1 MPAVD
6 QRLLRASPAGRKFLV
21 ACVPLGVATALTIVV
36 QATLIGNIVADVFLD
51 HRGLAA
57 VALDLALL
65 AAAAVARGVFAWA
78 FEAGGHLTASAT
90 SSELRRRL
98 VRHSLGDR
106 PGDPATTSGDVTTA
120 AIAGVDAL
128 DPYFARYLPQL
139 VLGVVVPLVILLR
152 VVTLDVVSAVVMAV
166 TLPLI
171 PIFGI
176 LVGRTTE
183 GRARA
188 RYAALG
194 RLSSHFLDV
203 VRGLTTLRA
212 FNRGT
217 IQADRLAETGEDYR
231 RETMGT
237 LRIAFL
243 SALVLELAATL
254 GTAVIAVEIG
264 VRLDRGDMALAPAL
278 TILVLAP
285 ELYAPLRSV
294 AVQFHASADGIAAA
308 GHILDPLEQAAAS
321 APTPETRD
329 LVEPLDPRDVPV
341 RLEHVSFAYPGRQG
355 DVLRDLSLVLA
366 SGERLALVGPS
377 GAGKSTIA
385 RLLLRFDRPDDGRL
399 LVGAIDLDA
408 VDGDA
413 WRRHL
418 AWVPQRPHLSGATIG
433 EAIRLGAPG
442 AAISDV
448 ADAARRAGAEAFIA
462 ALPDGYATPLGEGG
476 IGLSAGQIRRLALA
490 RALLRDAS
498 LLILDEPTTN
508 LDAESA
514 ALVADALER
523 LPRSASMLLIT
534 HDEALVRRVADRV
547 LHVADG
553 RASVRSGTTA

>member
-183 GRARA
+183 RRARA

-212 FNRGT
+212 FNRGA
-217 IQADRLAETGEDYR
+217 IQADRPR
-231 RETMGT
+231 R
-237 LRIAFL
+237 
-243 SALVLELAATL
+243 
-254 GTAVIAVEIG
+254 
-264 VRLDRGDMALAPAL
+264 DRRGLP
-278 TILVLAP
+278 
-285 ELYAPLRSV
+285 
-294 AVQFHASADGIAAA
+294 
-308 GHILDPLEQAAAS
+308 
-321 APTPETRD
+321 
-329 LVEPLDPRDVPV
+329 PRDD
-341 RLEHVSFAYPGRQG
+341 EHA
-355 DVLRDLSLVLA
+355 
-366 SGERLALVGPS
+366 
-377 GAGKSTIA
+377 
-385 RLLLRFDRPDDGRL
+385 
-399 LVGAIDLDA
+399 
-408 VDGDA
+408 
-413 WRRHL
+413 
-418 AWVPQRPHLSGATIG
+418 
-433 EAIRLGAPG
+433 
-442 AAISDV
+442 
-448 ADAARRAGAEAFIA
+448 
-462 ALPDGYATPLGEGG
+462 
-476 IGLSAGQIRRLALA
+476 
-490 RALLRDAS
+490 
-498 LLILDEPTTN
+498 
-508 LDAESA
+508 
-514 ALVADALER
+514 
-523 LPRSASMLLIT
+523 
-534 HDEALVRRVADRV
+534 ADRV
-547 LHVADG
+547 PLGPRARARRDARHRRHRG
-553 RASVRSGTTA
+553 RDRRPSRSR

>member
-6 QRLLRASPAGRKFLV
+6 QRLLRASPAGRRFLV
-21 ACVPLGVATALTIVV
+21 ACVPLGVATALSIVV

-51 HRGLAA
+51 HRGLPA
-57 VALDLALL
+57 VATDLALL
-65 AAAAVARGVFAWA
+65 AAAAVARGGFAWA

-212 FNRGT
+212 FNRGA
-217 IQADRLAETGEDYR
+217 IQAERLAETGEDYR

-321 APTPETRD
+321 APTQKARD

-366 SGERLALVGPS
+366 SGERVALVGPS

-547 LHVADG
+547 LHIADG
-553 RASVRSGTTA
+553 RASVRSETTA

>member
-1 MPAVD
+1 MSSSIIEVWLPLPSTSRCSPRLPSRAVCSRGRSRPAATSPRVRPRASCAVD
-6 QRLLRASPAGRKFLV
+6 S
-21 ACVPLGVATALTIVV
+21 C
-36 QATLIGNIVADVFLD
+36 
-51 HRGLAA
+51 
-57 VALDLALL
+57 
-65 AAAAVARGVFAWA
+65 
-78 FEAGGHLTASAT
+78 
-90 SSELRRRL
+90 
-98 VRHSLGDR
+98 RHSLGDR

-120 AIAGVDAL
+120 ATAGVDAL

-212 FNRGT
+212 FNRGA

-321 APTPETRD
+321 APTPKARD
-329 LVEPLDPRDVPV
+329 VVEPLDP
-341 RLEHVSFAYPGRQG
+341 A
-355 DVLRDLSLVLA
+355 
-366 SGERLALVGPS
+366 
-377 GAGKSTIA
+377 
-385 RLLLRFDRPDDGRL
+385 
-399 LVGAIDLDA
+399 
-408 VDGDA
+408 
-413 WRRHL
+413 
-418 AWVPQRPHLSGATIG
+418 
-433 EAIRLGAPG
+433 
-442 AAISDV
+442 
-448 ADAARRAGAEAFIA
+448 
-462 ALPDGYATPLGEGG
+462 
-476 IGLSAGQIRRLALA
+476 
-490 RALLRDAS
+490 
-498 LLILDEPTTN
+498 
-508 LDAESA
+508 
-514 ALVADALER
+514 
-523 LPRSASMLLIT
+523 
-534 HDEALVRRVADRV
+534 
-547 LHVADG
+547 
-553 RASVRSGTTA
+553 